1 MAEDIFSSLSPLS
14 AAYFFILRKQHFSDI
29 VAVGRNQRERA
40 WETASAPARSKSA
53 AAELYC
59 FIRLRTSGRAF
70 SAASTCLS
78 GRMRCIACIQTSPI
92 SGRKALP
99 GLLCLIGKH
108 QASQRHFFHVLPD
121 PRDSLPAYGVL
132 TIMDEHSLFRLSSF
146 IAIYT
151 PCLKKNTADDRPLQ

>member
-14 AAYFFILRKQHFSDI
+14 AAYFFILRKLHFSDI

-92 SGRKALP
+92 SGRKALS

-108 QASQRHFFHVLPD
+108 QASQRHFFMF
-121 PRDSLPAYGVL
+121 SLIHATVFRHTGYSLSWMSTASSVFL
-132 TIMDEHSLFRLSSF
+132 HSSLSIPPVS
-146 IAIYT
+146 IKH
-151 PCLKKNTADDRPLQ
+151 C